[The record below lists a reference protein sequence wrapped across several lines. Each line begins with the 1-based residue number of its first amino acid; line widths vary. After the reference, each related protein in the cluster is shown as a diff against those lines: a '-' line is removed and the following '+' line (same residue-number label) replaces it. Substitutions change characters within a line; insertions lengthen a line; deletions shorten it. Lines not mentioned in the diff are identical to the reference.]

1 MGSKHICFCL
11 IRNKADPVQTTEG
24 GQVER
29 QEESVVVGGREDHG
43 AIESLFQDGAA
54 EKVS

>member
-1 MGSKHICFCL
+1 MGSEHICFCL

-29 QEESVVVGGREDHG
+29 QEESVVVGGREDHE
-43 AIESLFQDGAA
+43 AIQSLVQDGATN
-54 EKVS
+54 KVS

>member
-1 MGSKHICFCL
+1 MVLNTCFCL

-29 QEESVVVGGREDHG
+29 QEEPVVVGGREDPG
-43 AIESLFQDGAA
+43 VIKSLFQDGAA
-54 EKVS
+54 NKVS